1 MVKEIFHPNAYLS
14 NIKNV
19 KRGLRARTKILN
31 ALEKT
36 SGDAKAIGKEAAL
49 PYGVAMHHLKLLG
62 KEGIVHRKDSKPCV
76 WAITGIGQKRLV
88 NSH

>member
-1 MVKEIFHPNAYLS
+1 MVKQNYHPNAYLS

-19 KRGLRARTKILN
+19 KRGLIARTKLLN
-31 ALEKT
+31 VLEKT
-36 SGDAKAIGKEAAL
+36 SGDAKAIGNEAAL

-62 KEGIVHRKDSKPCV
+62 KEGIVRRKDSKPCV
-76 WAITGIGQKRLV
+76 WTITGVGQKRLV